1 MAKGTTAKVTMVV
14 DTKKPARNIGELT
27 KLIQDMRKEI
37 EGKDIGSEEFNELS
51 RSIAE
56 ASGQLKDLER
66 NMEGLDAQQKAE
78 AFVKMGEGIAGGF
91 AIGQGAM
98 ALFGTESEALQ
109 ELQTRVQ
116 GAIAIA
122 MGVRMLAEAALQAA
136 TAKRV
141 IQEKLSILIS
151 GKGRLAALASS
162 AANFIMT
169 GSLGALTVAKGS
181 ATVAA
186 IALRAAMLAIPIVA
200 IVMGVTSLISVLS
213 DWFGET
219 EEGEEA
225 QQDFSEAAS
234 KAEQAIKGQTDA
246 LRENAQSRRA

>member
-14 DTKKPARNIGELT
+14 DTKRPARNIGELT

-162 AANFIMT
+162 AANFVMT
-169 GSLGALTVAKGS
+169 GSL
-181 ATVAA
+181 
-186 IALRAAMLAIPIVA
+186 
-200 IVMGVTSLISVLS
+200 
-213 DWFGET
+213 
-219 EEGEEA
+219 
-225 QQDFSEAAS
+225 
-234 KAEQAIKGQTDA
+234 
-246 LRENAQSRRA
+246 